1 MACERPPACR
11 FAPRL
16 SPFVRGT
23 LNLLLQCPPYEGGQ
37 PRSEATGRG
46 SLTRHVA
53 VIALQSPQSPYRG
66 GDRASPPRQIARAD
80 ALRARGFPGDR
91 RLCPVEDGDPAD

>member
-1 MACERPPACR
+1 MPQFEFLNRALERPPAGR

-23 LNLLLQCPPYEGGQ
+23 LLNSTAGRFLLVKCPPYEGGQ

-46 SLTRHVA
+46 SLK
-53 VIALQSPQSPYRG
+53 SPVQEPKT
-66 GDRASPPRQIARAD
+66 
-80 ALRARGFPGDR
+80 
-91 RLCPVEDGDPAD
+91 

>member
-23 LNLLLQCPPYEGGQ
+23 IKPASLNRTVSPYEGGQ

-46 SLTRHVA
+46 SLTSHV
-53 VIALQSPQSPYRG
+53 IYK
-66 GDRASPPRQIARAD
+66 DIT
-80 ALRARGFPGDR
+80 
-91 RLCPVEDGDPAD
+91 PVESPK